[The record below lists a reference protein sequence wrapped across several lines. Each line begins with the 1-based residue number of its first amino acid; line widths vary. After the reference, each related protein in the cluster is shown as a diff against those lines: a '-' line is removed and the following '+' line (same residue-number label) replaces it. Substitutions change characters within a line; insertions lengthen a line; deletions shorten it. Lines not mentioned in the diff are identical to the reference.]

1 MAEQTS
7 RTTGNIYDLGY
18 RGYEGERFGRPYAI
32 LSLYTYSFRTIF
44 GLGRSWLSKL
54 FPIGLAILALI
65 PALAQL
71 AVAAVSP
78 LDVTFIRPEEY
89 FGFVSIVLALF
100 CAVSAPEIIGR
111 DQRTRTLSLYF
122 SRALARLDYL
132 FAKLLALAL
141 ALLLVLVT
149 PQLILILGK
158 AVAATNLVDSLRSS
172 ANELPAIVGS
182 SVLAALLMS
191 SLSLAIASQTSRRAF
206 STGAVLG
213 YFVVFSALGS
223 ILVAIL
229 GADVRG
235 YGLLVSPLGV
245 MEGAVRW
252 IFSVSPQQDTDLAKA
267 NLHGSVYALVAF
279 GYIVAAVAVLVRR
292 IQRIDA

>member
-1 MAEQTS
+1 MSEQT

-18 RGYEGERFGRPYAI
+18 RSYEGERYGRPYAI
-32 LSLYTYSFRTIF
+32 FSLYVYSFKTIF

-54 FPIGLAILALI
+54 FPIGLAVIALI
-65 PALAQL
+65 PSIVQL

-122 SRALARLDYL
+122 SRALSRLDYL

-149 PQLILILGK
+149 PQMILILGK
-158 AVAATNLVDSLRSS
+158 AVAATDLVDSLRTN
-172 ANELPAIVGS
+172 ANELPAILAS
-182 SVLAALLMS
+182 SLLAALLMS
-191 SLSLAIASQTSRRAF
+191 SVSLAIAAQTSRRAF

-213 YFVVFSALGS
+213 YFVVLSALGS
-223 ILVAIL
+223 IFVATL
-229 GADVRG
+229 GSDVRG
-235 YGLLVSPLGV
+235 YGLLVSPIGV
-245 MEGAVRW
+245 IEGAVHW
-252 IFSVSPQQDTDLAKA
+252 IFHVAPQPDSDLAKA
-267 NLHGSVYALVAF
+267 DLNGAIYALVSFA
-279 GYIVAAVAVLVRR
+279 YIAAGTTVLVRR
-292 IQRIDA
+292 IMRIEA